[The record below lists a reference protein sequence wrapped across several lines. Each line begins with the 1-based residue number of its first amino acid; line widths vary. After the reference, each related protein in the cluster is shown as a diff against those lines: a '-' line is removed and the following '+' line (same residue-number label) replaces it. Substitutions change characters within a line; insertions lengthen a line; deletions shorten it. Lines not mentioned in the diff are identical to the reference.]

1 MFKTSGDI
9 LNISIAA
16 AVVAVAIFLC
26 WTMYYLITN
35 LKRINKVSKQVEI
48 GINKID
54 GLIDLIKNK
63 IKQSSSYVF
72 LLGKLADKA
81 MDYFNKKSTKKDKK

>member
-9 LNISIAA
+9 LNISIAV

-35 LKRINKVSKQVEI
+35 LKRVNKVTKQVEI
-48 GINKID
+48 GINKVD
-54 GLIDLIKNK
+54 KLIDLIRSKV
-63 IKQSSSYVF
+63 KQSSSYIF

-81 MDYFNKKSTKKDKK
+81 MDYFNKKSDKKDKK